1 MPYQNAKTLAARAQ
15 VQPVFV
21 KRAAKLVGQLQCLIV
36 SADPERL
43 EMFQRAAAE
52 GGWKTFLCA
61 DAPSALTYI
70 NRSLVQLAVVDLD
83 AQQPD
88 TFRSV
93 VERLAPSNG
102 LLLIVCGNEGDVE
115 EEVWVR
121 QRGAWLYLPG
131 VVDSNNFALLC
142 GEARHIAE
150 RLSKPSIPQ
159 HVTGAPVA
167 QRKRYS

>member
-1 MPYQNAKTLAARAQ
+1 MPDHLKTLTARAQ
-15 VQPVFV
+15 IQ
-21 KRAAKLVGQLQCLIV
+21 RAPKLVSQFQCLIV

-43 EMFQRAAAE
+43 EMFERSAAE

-70 NRSLVQLAVVDLD
+70 QRSLVQLAVVDLD
-83 AQQPD
+83 AHRLAS
-88 TFRSV
+88 FRLV
-93 VERLAPSNG
+93 VEQLTASKG
-102 LLLIVCGNEGDVE
+102 LLLIVCGNDGDVE

-131 VVDSNNFALLC
+131 VVDSSNFALLC

-150 RLSKPSIPQ
+150 RLWKSSTPQ
-159 HVTGAPVA
+159 HAAGASIS
-167 QRKRYS
+167 QLKSYS